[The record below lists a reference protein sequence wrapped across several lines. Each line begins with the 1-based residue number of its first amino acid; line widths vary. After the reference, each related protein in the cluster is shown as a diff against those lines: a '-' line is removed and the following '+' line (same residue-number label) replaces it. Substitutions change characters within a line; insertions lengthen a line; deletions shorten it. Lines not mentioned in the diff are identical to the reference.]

1 MRSVSATVP
10 TMHRPHRWDTPF
22 SPAMTDAQVERLL
35 AMPPLTAL
43 DASVFPSRLAL
54 DDIIRNDSRIVHCQR
69 GDIIVREGDYGN
81 STFFV
86 LDGSV
91 GVVLGSDEATT
102 ATASVAS
109 AQRNI
114 FSSLAQLW
122 RNARVAEA
130 RDVSR
135 YRDLSLRYEADA
147 VRPYVRDPD
156 ELAIE
161 ARVGAGSTFGEIAAL
176 SRTPRTAT
184 CVALT
189 DCELLEL
196 RWQGLRDIRRY
207 DVGFRQWIDELYR
220 TRSLAS
226 HLLELPLFANLDDS
240 SLEHIIAETHF
251 ETYGEFEWFSAFRRQ
266 IAEDDDVQHAI
277 ESEPTIA
284 QEGGY
289 ADGLL
294 LIRSGFCRIS
304 ERRAFGQRTMRIAM
318 KNDEFG
324 LSSIYGHWQGN
335 GPLVY
340 RQTLTAIG
348 YVDILRV
355 PTALVER
362 YVLPSLND
370 WFNQKRKGT
379 RDQSGARR
387 SRNNTAQSVTD
398 REMQHIQFVTS
409 AADPRKSTQHEGL
422 EPRLDSDLLNF
433 LVDRRIVNGTATMMI
448 DTTRC
453 VGCDDCVRACAEAH
467 DNNPRFVRHGPE
479 HGNLM
484 IANAC
489 MHCQD
494 PVCLIGCPT
503 GAIHRRPGD
512 GRVIIDDLTC
522 IGCGTC
528 AESCPYDNIR
538 LVEIRDR
545 NGAFIVDDATHL
557 PIVKATKCDLCADQL
572 GGPACQRACPHDAL
586 VRMDMRDQRAL
597 LHWID
602 R

>member
-1 MRSVSATVP
+1 MRSVSATVH

-22 SPAMTDAQVERLL
+22 SPDMTEAQVKRLL
-35 AMPPLTAL
+35 AMPPLKAL
-43 DASVFPSRLAL
+43 DPSLFPPQLAL
-54 DDIIRNDSRIVHCQR
+54 DDIIRNDSRIVRCQS

-91 GVVLGSDEATT
+91 GVVLGHDEA
-102 ATASVAS
+102 AAAVGSAAASR
-109 AQRNI
+109 RNI

-135 YRDLSLRYEADA
+135 YGDLSLRYQADA
-147 VRPYVRDPD
+147 VRLYVRDLD
-156 ELAIE
+156 ALVIE
-161 ARVGAGSTFGEIAAL
+161 ARFGAGGMFGEIAAL

-207 DVGFRQWIDELYR
+207 DLGFRQWIDELYR

-226 HLLELPLFANLDDS
+226 HLMELPLFANLDDA
-240 SLEHIIAETHF
+240 SLEHVIAETHF

-266 IAEDDDVQHAI
+266 IAEDDDGQRAI

-284 QEGGY
+284 EEGGY

-294 LIRSGFCRIS
+294 LVRSGFCRVS
-304 ERRAFGQRTMRIAM
+304 ERRAFGQRTVHIAM

-324 LSSIYGHWQGN
+324 LSAIYGHWQRN
-335 GPLVY
+335 EPLVY

-348 YVDILRV
+348 YVDTLRV

-362 YVLPSLND
+362 YVLPSLSEEY
-370 WFNQKRKGT
+370 NQKKAKMDHR
-379 RDQSGARR
+379 SARR
-387 SRNNTAQSVTD
+387 FKHNVTRSIAD
-398 REMQHIQFVTS
+398 REIQHLQFIMS
-409 AADPRKSTQHEGL
+409 AGDVRKPTRYAGL
-422 EPRLDSDLLNF
+422 EPHLNSDLLNF
-433 LVDRRIVNGTATMMI
+433 LVDRRIVNGTATMLI

-453 VGCDDCVRACAEAH
+453 VGCDDCVRACAAAH
-467 DNNPRFVRHGPE
+467 DNNPRFVRHGPA

-512 GRVIIDDLTC
+512 GRVIINDLTC

-545 NGAFIVDDATHL
+545 NGAFVVDDATNL

-586 VRMDMRDQRAL
+586 VRMDMRDQGAL
-597 LHWID
+597 VRWID

>member
-1 MRSVSATVP
+1 
-10 TMHRPHRWDTPF
+10 
-22 SPAMTDAQVERLL
+22 MTEAQVERLL
-35 AMPPLTAL
+35 ARPPLKAL
-43 DASVFPSRLAL
+43 DASVFPPQLAL
-54 DDIIRNDSRIVHCQR
+54 EDIVLNDSRVVHCQS

-91 GVVLGSDEATT
+91 GVVLGHDEAA
-102 ATASVAS
+102 ATVGSAASS
-109 AQRNI
+109 RRNI

-135 YRDLSLRYEADA
+135 YGDLSLRYEADA
-147 VRPYVRDPD
+147 VRPYVRDL
-156 ELAIE
+156 EALVIE
-161 ARVGAGSTFGEIAAL
+161 ARFGAGGMFGEIAAL

-189 DCELLEL
+189 ECSLLEL

-207 DVGFRQWIDELYR
+207 DLGFRQWIDELYR

-226 HLLELPLFANLDDS
+226 HLMELPLFAKLDDAA
-240 SLEHIIAETHF
+240 LEHIIAETHF

-266 IAEDDDVQHAI
+266 ITEDDAQHAM

-284 QEGGY
+284 EEGGY

-294 LIRSGFCRIS
+294 LVRSGFCRVS
-304 ERRAFGQRTMRIAM
+304 ERRAFGQRTVHIAM

-324 LSSIYGHWQGN
+324 LSAIYGHWQRN
-335 GPLVY
+335 EPLVY

-362 YVLPSLND
+362 YVLPGLSEEYS
-370 WFNQKRKGT
+370 QKKGK
-379 RDQSGARR
+379 
-387 SRNNTAQSVTD
+387 TD
-398 REMQHIQFVTS
+398 RIGATQPKNNVTRSIAEHEIQHIRFVVS
-409 AADPRKSTQHEGL
+409 AATSPKSTQHEGW
-422 EPRLDSDLLNF
+422 EQPVDSDLLNF

-453 VGCDDCVRACAEAH
+453 VGCDDCVRACAAAH

-479 HGNLM
+479 HGALM

-512 GRVIIDDLTC
+512 GRVIINDLTC

-545 NGAFIVDDATHL
+545 NGAFIVDDATNL

-586 VRMDMRDQRAL
+586 VRMDMRDQTAL
-597 LHWID
+597 VRWIN